1 MIGILMPDDLE
12 ASFGGMRFWQML
24 GHLFLYLM
32 RLYLCSA
39 VVLAVCLMLLLI
51 AAGLYISLEIMIR
64 LQEQEQKTSKAKHQ
78 NYVLPEFAAWI
89 PHFNPHHRGVT
100 EDLCTKLGSD
110 AEDLIS
116 T

>member
-1 MIGILMPDDLE
+1 MLGILIPESLE
-12 ASFGGMRFWQML
+12 ASFAGMRFWQMV
-24 GHLFLYLM
+24 GHVLLFVM
-32 RLYLCSA
+32 HLYLCS
-39 VVLAVCLMLLLI
+39 VVLLAVSLMLLLL

-64 LQEQEQKTSKAKHQ
+64 LQEQERKSSKAKHQ

-89 PHFNPHHRGVT
+89 PHFNPHHRGAT
-100 EDLCTKLGSD
+100 EDLCTRLGSD